1 MILQATGAR
10 KPGPRGEYEGNRN
23 TVARGMPECFGLPV
37 VTTLVCFHFSHT
49 RPRVRP
55 STRHSLRPLDRGAS
69 VVAAEPG
76 RDFQRRGNA
85 QTCHR
90 ERQCSNPKTGETVVP
105 GLDRVKPAKDPT
117 GVIARVSEA
126 TQSFLI
132 SQGDAAS
139 LHFGQLQ
146 IGHKGEFQFFGSRG
160 KRICWRSAPLSAVVW
175 HHRARR
181 RPNEASAC
189 DASAC

>member
-1 MILQATGAR
+1 MFRPTCGDYACVLSLFAHKAAGAA
-10 KPGPRGEYEGNRN
+10 KHPAFPAPSLIEGRQ
-23 TVARGMPECFGLPV
+23 
-37 VTTLVCFHFSHT
+37 
-49 RPRVRP
+49 
-55 STRHSLRPLDRGAS
+55 SLRQSPGAISS
-69 VVAAEPG
+69 VAG
-76 RDFQRRGNA
+76 MRRRVIESANA
-85 QTCHR
+85 VIR
-90 ERQCSNPKTGETVVP
+90 KTGETVVP

>member
-1 MILQATGAR
+1 VLSLFAHKAAGAA
-10 KPGPRGEYEGNRN
+10 KHPAFPAPSLIEG
-23 TVARGMPECFGLPV
+23 
-37 VTTLVCFHFSHT
+37 SQ
-49 RPRVRP
+49 
-55 STRHSLRPLDRGAS
+55 SLRQSPGAISS
-69 VVAAEPG
+69 VAG
-76 RDFQRRGNA
+76 M

-126 TQSFLI
+126 TQTFLI

-146 IGHKGEFQFFGSRG
+146 IGHKE
-160 KRICWRSAPLSAVVW
+160 
-175 HHRARR
+175 
-181 RPNEASAC
+181 
-189 DASAC
+189 